1 MIQIMHICTFMSKFL
16 SFHGRRVV
24 PEKYKDVFDP
34 VEMITML
41 YYIGVFF
48 MMIEFMLGE
57 KSN

>member
-1 MIQIMHICTFMSKFL
+1 MSKFL